1 MKKDIEIKKV
11 TDVAI
16 AIIPSDDEFW
26 EIYLI
31 NLKMQPLTNLLINT
45 TGYGKIDNNLVKTN
59 TLRHFF
65 EEIPAN
71 CSIKIEPLQN
81 DMIELTN
88 QIWISFQ
95 LDDDYLFDKK
105 YVFVKGSLNKMNFTN
120 IPFLGVKGV
129 MIQ

>member
-1 MKKDIEIKKV
+1 MKKDINIIKVK
-11 TDVAI
+11 DVAI

-26 EIYLI
+26 EIYLL
-31 NLKMQPLTNLLINT
+31 NLKMNPLKNVIINT
-45 TGYGKIDNNLVKTN
+45 TGYGEIDNNPVQTS

-71 CSIKIEPLQN
+71 CSIKIELLQN
-81 DMIELTN
+81 EMIELTN

-95 LDDDYLFDKK
+95 LDDYLFDKK
-105 YVFVKGSLNKMNFTN
+105 YVFVKGSLSKINFTN
-120 IPFLGVKGV
+120 IPFLNVKGI